1 MLVKRSAS
9 AEPAAAF
16 DPKAAL
22 RDLDAPD
29 PALRRHAA
37 QALRQCPDALD
48 ELCRRLAVEP
58 EGDVRARAPEQS
70 DRAEIAGSRGQA
82 GLDLRQGRRRAAQR
96 GDGGAVGDAGGVHR
110 QDAGHGRLSRR
121 QAAPA
126 GGERPQRVPD
136 PRAVELLEQVLVLE
150 DDVNICLAAV
160 DGLAHGGDFRSAGR
174 LAAFAARFPEV
185 DQAQFVV
192 QSLLRSFGAT
202 R

>member
-16 DPKAAL
+16 DPKAGL

-58 EGDVRARAPEQS
+58 EGDVRAALLSNLIGQKSPGVADRLASLFDKGDAALRNEVMEALWAMPEQS
-70 DRAEIAGSRGQA
+70 IGTMQAMVASPDGRQRLLAVNVLSEI
-82 GLDLRQGRRRAAQR
+82 
-96 GDGGAVGDAGGVHR
+96 
-110 QDAGHGRLSRR
+110 
-121 QAAPA
+121 
-126 GGERPQRVPD
+126 PD
-136 PRAVELLEQVLVLE
+136 PRAVELLEQVLVRE

-174 LAAFAARFPEV
+174 LAAFAARFPDV